1 MPGIGICM
9 ACGFCCIICD
19 GISII
24 FIIPGGGMVAIP
36 GGSIVPGDMCGGM
49 PGDMCGGIL
58 PIGDIPAAHACWSN
72 QIASLFRQVGVKTQS
87 ATGAAVLTWNTVR

>member
-1 MPGIGICM
+1 MPGMGICM
-9 ACGFCCIICD
+9 ACGFCCIRCG

-36 GGSIVPGDMCGGM
+36 GCSIAPGDMCGGM

-58 PIGDIPAAHACWSN
+58 PIGDIPAAHACQRH
-72 QIASLFRQVGVKTQS
+72 QIFVQLRQAGVQMLSTIR
-87 ATGAAVLTWNTVR
+87 TAALTWNAMR